1 MVELLKDFLP
11 IFLSGYISLTF
22 FRYRQNQGFARLN
35 GEKYIIELFMWGFI
49 SHFSFLIA
57 KYAIVEEWKFFK
69 PQIHSETFNLIFKF
83 LYYTVAGT
91 FFGCILSNNNIYH
104 RIKKE
109 NSRFKENKFPVSSN
123 HMEEEFVDAIYFKP
137 TIYIFEI
144 SNGKFYIGVLKD
156 ADIDDSTPFEEKIL
170 KFVPI
175 KSGHR
180 DNEKKTVEYD
190 THYFDEE
197 KFNLLLNGQLNDNQL
212 DEYVVFLNKTPPVT
226 VFLRELI
233 SYRKFNPSLQQK
245 FHS

>member
-1 MVELLKDFLP
+1 MVELLKEFLP

-22 FRYRQNQGFARLN
+22 FRFRQNQGFARLN

-57 KYAIVEEWKFFK
+57 KYVVIEKWGIYK
-69 PQIHSETFNLIFKF
+69 PQEHSETLNLIVTFV
-83 LYYTVAGT
+83 YYAIAGT
-91 FFGCILSNNNIYH
+91 IFGFILSNNNIYH

-109 NSRFKENKFPVSSN
+109 NSRFKENKFPVWSN
-123 HMEEEFVDAIYFKP
+123 HLEEEFIDAIYFKP

-180 DNEKKTVEYD
+180 DNGTKTVVYD

-197 KFNLLLNGQLNDNQL
+197 KFNLLLIKQLNDDQL
-212 DEYVVFLNKTPPVT
+212 DEYVTFLNKTPPVT
-226 VFLRELI
+226 VFFRELI